1 MKDQL
6 SIMYQI
12 ILLSQ
17 VTLEKLEDL
26 DDDNLFKKN
35 NKELFDKFYEVI
47 TDLAENST
55 DKLNDKQIQSF
66 QYNTDRMRKLVDK
79 INIKSVL

>member
-26 DDDNLFKKN
+26 EDNNLFKKN

>member
-1 MKDQL
+1 MKQL
-6 SIMYQI
+6 NIMYQI

-26 DDDNLFKKN
+26 EDNNLFKKN
-35 NKELFDKFYEVI
+35 NKELFKKFYEVI

>member
-26 DDDNLFKKN
+26 DDGNLFKKN
-35 NKELFDKFYEVI
+35 NKELFDKFYDVI
-47 TDLAENST
+47 SDLAENST
-55 DKLNDKQIQSF
+55 DKLTDKQIQSF

>member
-1 MKDQL
+1 MKQL
-6 SIMYQI
+6 DIMYQI

-26 DDDNLFKKN
+26 DDNNLFKKN

-55 DKLNDKQIQSF
+55 DKLTDKQIQSY
-66 QYNTDRMRKLVDK
+66 QYSTDKLRKVVER

>member
-1 MKDQL
+1 
-6 SIMYQI
+6 MYQI

-26 DDDNLFKKN
+26 EDNNLFKKN

-55 DKLNDKQIQSF
+55 DKLTDKQIQSF

>member
-6 SIMYQI
+6 SVMYQVI
-12 ILLSQ
+12 CLSQ
-17 VTLEKLEDL
+17 VMLETIEELEDN
-26 DDDNLFKKN
+26 NLFKKN

-55 DKLNDKQIQSF
+55 DKLTDKQIQSF

>member
-6 SIMYQI
+6 SIMYQV

-17 VTLEKLEDL
+17 VTLEKLEEL
-26 DDDNLFKKN
+26 DDNNLFKKN
-35 NKELFDKFYEVI
+35 NKELFENFYNVI
-47 TDLAENST
+47 VDLAENST
-55 DKLNDKQIQSF
+55 DKLTDKQIQSF

>member
-1 MKDQL
+1 MKQL
-6 SIMYQI
+6 NIMYQI

-26 DDDNLFKKN
+26 EDNNLFKKN
-35 NKELFDKFYEVI
+35 NKELFEKFYEVI

>member
-1 MKDQL
+1 MKQL
-6 SIMYQI
+6 NIMYQI

-26 DDDNLFKKN
+26 DDNNLFKKN
-35 NKELFDKFYEVI
+35 NKELFEKFYEVI

>member
-1 MKDQL
+1 MKQL
-6 SIMYQI
+6 NIMYQV

-26 DDDNLFKKN
+26 EDNNLFKKN
-35 NKELFDKFYEVI
+35 NKELFEKFYEVI

-55 DKLNDKQIQSF
+55 DKLTDKQIQSF

>member
-17 VTLEKLEDL
+17 ITLEKLEDL
-26 DDDNLFKKN
+26 DDNNLFKKN

-55 DKLNDKQIQSF
+55 DKLTDQQIKSF

>member
-1 MKDQL
+1 MKQL
-6 SIMYQI
+6 NIMYQI

-26 DDDNLFKKN
+26 DDNNLFKKN
-35 NKELFDKFYEVI
+35 NKELFEKFYEVI

-55 DKLNDKQIQSF
+55 DKLTDKQIQSY
-66 QYNTDRMRKLVDK
+66 QYSTDKLRKVVER
-79 INIKSVL
+79 INIKNVL

>member
-1 MKDQL
+1 MKQL
-6 SIMYQI
+6 NLMYQI

-26 DDDNLFKKN
+26 EDNNLFKKN

>member
-1 MKDQL
+1 MEQL
-6 SIMYQI
+6 NIMYQI

-26 DDDNLFKKN
+26 EDNNLFKKN
-35 NKELFDKFYEVI
+35 NKELFEKFYEVI

-55 DKLNDKQIQSF
+55 DKLTDQQIKSF

-79 INIKSVL
+79 INIKSIL

>member
-1 MKDQL
+1 
-6 SIMYQI
+6 MYQI

-26 DDDNLFKKN
+26 DDNNLFKKN

>member
-17 VTLEKLEDL
+17 VTLEKLEELEDN
-26 DDDNLFKKN
+26 NLFKKN
-35 NKELFDKFYEVI
+35 NKELFDKFYDVVS
-47 TDLAENST
+47 DLAENST
-55 DKLNDKQIQSF
+55 DKLNDQQIKSF

-79 INIKSVL
+79 INIKSIL

>member
-1 MKDQL
+1 MKQL
-6 SIMYQI
+6 DIMYQI

-26 DDDNLFKKN
+26 EDNNLFKKN
-35 NKELFDKFYEVI
+35 NKELFEKFYEII

>member
-1 MKDQL
+1 MKQL
-6 SIMYQI
+6 NIMYQI

-26 DDDNLFKKN
+26 EDNNLFKKN
-35 NKELFDKFYEVI
+35 NKELFDKFYDVI
-47 TDLAENST
+47 SDLAENST
-55 DKLNDKQIQSF
+55 DKLTDKQIQSF

>member
-1 MKDQL
+1 MKQL
-6 SIMYQI
+6 DIIYQI

-26 DDDNLFKKN
+26 EDNNLFKKN
-35 NKELFDKFYEVI
+35 NKELFNKFYEVI

-55 DKLNDKQIQSF
+55 DKLTDKQIQSF

-79 INIKSVL
+79 INIKSIL

>member
-1 MKDQL
+1 MKQL
-6 SIMYQI
+6 DIMYQI

-26 DDDNLFKKN
+26 EDNNIFKKN
-35 NKELFDKFYEVI
+35 NKELFEKFYEVI

-55 DKLNDKQIQSF
+55 NKLTDQQIKSF

>member
-1 MKDQL
+1 MKQL
-6 SIMYQI
+6 DIMYQI

-26 DDDNLFKKN
+26 EDNNLFKKN

-66 QYNTDRMRKLVDK
+66 HYNTYRMRNLVDK

>member
-1 MKDQL
+1 MKQL
-6 SIMYQI
+6 NIMYQI

-26 DDDNLFKKN
+26 EDNNLFKKN
-35 NKELFDKFYEVI
+35 NKELFDKFYDVI

-55 DKLNDKQIQSF
+55 DKLTDKQIQSF

>member
-1 MKDQL
+1 MKQL
-6 SIMYQI
+6 NIMYQI

-26 DDDNLFKKN
+26 DDNNLFKKN

-79 INIKSVL
+79 INIKSIL

>member
-1 MKDQL
+1 MKQL
-6 SIMYQI
+6 DLMYQI

-26 DDDNLFKKN
+26 EDNNLFKKN

-55 DKLNDKQIQSF
+55 DKLTDKQIQSF

>member
-1 MKDQL
+1 MKQL
-6 SIMYQI
+6 DIMYQI

-26 DDDNLFKKN
+26 DDNNIFKKN

>member
-1 MKDQL
+1 MKQL
-6 SIMYQI
+6 DLMYQI

-17 VTLEKLEDL
+17 VTLEKLEELEDN
-26 DDDNLFKKN
+26 NLFKKN

-55 DKLNDKQIQSF
+55 DKLTDKQIQSF

>member
-1 MKDQL
+1 MEQL
-6 SIMYQI
+6 NIMYQI

-26 DDDNLFKKN
+26 EDNNLFKKN
-35 NKELFDKFYEVI
+35 NKELFDNFYEVI

-55 DKLNDKQIQSF
+55 DKLTDQQIKSF

-79 INIKSVL
+79 INIKSIL

>member
-1 MKDQL
+1 MKQL
-6 SIMYQI
+6 DIMYQI

-26 DDDNLFKKN
+26 EDNNIFKKN

-55 DKLNDKQIQSF
+55 DKLNDQQIKSF

-79 INIKSVL
+79 INIKSIL

>member
-1 MKDQL
+1 MKQL
-6 SIMYQI
+6 NIMYQI

-26 DDDNLFKKN
+26 EDNNLFKKN
-35 NKELFDKFYEVI
+35 NKELFDKFYDVI
-47 TDLAENST
+47 SDLAENST

>member
-1 MKDQL
+1 MKQL
-6 SIMYQI
+6 DIMYQI

-26 DDDNLFKKN
+26 DDNNLFKKN
-35 NKELFDKFYEVI
+35 NKELFEKFYEVI

-55 DKLNDKQIQSF
+55 DKLTDKQIQSF

>member
-1 MKDQL
+1 MKQL
-6 SIMYQI
+6 NLMYQI

-26 DDDNLFKKN
+26 EDNNLFKKN
-35 NKELFDKFYEVI
+35 NKELFDKFYDVI
-47 TDLAENST
+47 SDLAENST
-55 DKLNDKQIQSF
+55 DKLTDKQIQSF

-79 INIKSVL
+79 INIKSIL

>member
-6 SIMYQI
+6 STMYQI

-26 DDDNLFKKN
+26 DDNNLFKKN

-55 DKLNDKQIQSF
+55 DKLNDQQIKSF

>member
-1 MKDQL
+1 
-6 SIMYQI
+6 MYQV

-17 VTLEKLEDL
+17 VTLEKLEEL
-26 DDDNLFKKN
+26 DDNNLFKKN
-35 NKELFDKFYEVI
+35 NMELFENFYNVI
-47 TDLAENST
+47 VDLAENST
-55 DKLNDKQIQSF
+55 DKLTDKQIQSF